1 MMACTV
7 PLLTESSSPLRI
19 CLPSTSTCRFLTSN
33 RCIARLALSVLA
45 VEVIGRRQA
54 AEADIGCGLEVAV
67 LHARGDG
74 DLARIGIVHH
84 VHSAPARNAEIAQI
98 LRAGV
103 DQLVRLGGRWS
114 GEDVDAANRQPAFA
128 EAVLAFAR
136 YHEEQL
142 VHHVMAV
149 ERKRLLAGRHDVDRA
164 TEPGQ
169 PEQRSHPSPSDRE
182 LLAVAA

>member
-33 RCIARLALSVLA
+33 RCISRLALIVLA

-54 AEADIGCGLEVAV
+54 AEADKGCGLEVGV

-74 DLARIGIVHH
+74 DFAGIGIVHY
-84 VHSAPARNAEIAQI
+84 VHPAPARNAEIAQI

-103 DQLVRLGGRWS
+103 DELVRLGARRS
-114 GEDVDAANRQPAFA
+114 GDDVAAAHRQRSIA
-128 EAVLAFAR
+128 ETILASAR
-136 YHEEQL
+136 HHEEQL
-142 VHHVMAV
+142 CHTALAV
-149 ERKRLLAGRHDVDRA
+149 EGKRSANW
-164 TEPGQ
+164 
-169 PEQRSHPSPSDRE
+169 
-182 LLAVAA
+182 